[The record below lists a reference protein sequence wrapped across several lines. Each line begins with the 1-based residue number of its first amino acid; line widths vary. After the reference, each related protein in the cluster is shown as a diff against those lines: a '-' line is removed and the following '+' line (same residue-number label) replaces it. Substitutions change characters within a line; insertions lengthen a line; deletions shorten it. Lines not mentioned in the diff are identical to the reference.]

1 MDILLNLVNVL
12 ASDAA
17 GMVYIGIGLMSFGLG
32 ASGIGEGYVC
42 GKTMEAMG
50 RNPEMYG
57 KLRTG
62 MILGC
67 ALTETTAIYSLLI
80 ALLMLFIG

>member
-1 MDILLNLVNVL
+1 
-12 ASDAA
+12 
-17 GMVYIGIGLMSFGLG
+17 
-32 ASGIGEGYVC
+32 
-42 GKTMEAMG
+42 MEAMG
-50 RNPEMYG
+50 RNPEMYS

-80 ALLMLFIG
+80 ALLMLFIVG

>member
-1 MDILLNLVNVL
+1 MEILNALMVL
-12 ASDAA
+12 AAESAEGLKFIA
-17 GMVYIGIGLMSFGLG
+17 IGLAALSMAGS
-32 ASGIGEGYVC
+32 AIGEGLVVA
-42 GKTMEAMG
+42 KAMEGMS

-67 ALTETTAIYSLLI
+67 SLVETTAIYALLI
-80 ALLMLFIG
+80 AILLLFVA

>member
-1 MDILLNLVNVL
+1 MDIVLNLVNVL
-12 ASDAA
+12 ASDPN